1 MARLQHEPSD
11 LDQLRGVLPPPGT
24 GPVSGAKGIALK
36 TGIKR
41 IADADPIDNDL
52 VLIPGR
58 HVAPAALREDKDA
71 LNFLQLPE
79 PSPAH
84 CTATHRWASDP
95 RSGLAFWWSHMWI
108 YFAGPSVGGRIAVG
122 CAWILRGPPTLA
134 ANEAANEAAQKL
146 DLLSSPQV
154 RICAVS
160 DDRQSK
166 RRRCPSNLGRGSVR
180 ETWYSP

>member
-1 MARLQHEPSD
+1 MNTSRNTPVARLQHEPSD
-11 LDQLRGVLPPPGT
+11 LDELRGVLPPPGT

-58 HVAPAALREDKDA
+58 HVAPATLREDKDA

-84 CTATHRWASDP
+84 GTATHRWASDP
-95 RSGLAFWWSHMWI
+95 RSGPAFWWSHMWI

-146 DLLSSPQV
+146 DLPSSPQV

-160 DDRQSK
+160 DDR
-166 RRRCPSNLGRGSVR
+166 
-180 ETWYSP
+180 